1 MKIVNEKGKL
11 FGIINPVDLIV
22 ILAIVALVFAL
33 GVKFLRTPVEAV
45 VSNKQEMEITLR
57 VRGAM
62 PSLVAA
68 TSAIEPGAKLVA
80 GNDYIADVSVVS
92 VSVEDYVYTVAD
104 AEGVTVETVDPMKK
118 DLIIVI
124 KGVGSPSDAI
134 LKVGNQEVR
143 TGRGF
148 IFKTNTVEVNTT
160 IESVIFNG

>member
-22 ILAIVALVFAL
+22 ILAIIALVFAL
-33 GVKFLRTPVEAV
+33 GVKFLRAPVEAV
-45 VSNKQEMEITLR
+45 VSDKQEMEITLR

-62 PSLVAA
+62 PSLVTA
-68 TSAIEPGAKLVA
+68 TTAIEPGTKLVA
-80 GNDYIADVSVVS
+80 GNDYVADASVVS
-92 VSVEDYVYTVAD
+92 VAVEDYVYTIAD
-104 AEGVTVETVDPMKK
+104 DKGVTVETVDPMKK
-118 DLIIVI
+118 DLVIVI
-124 KGVGSPSDAI
+124 KGIGSPSDAI

-160 IESVIFNG
+160 IDSVIFNG